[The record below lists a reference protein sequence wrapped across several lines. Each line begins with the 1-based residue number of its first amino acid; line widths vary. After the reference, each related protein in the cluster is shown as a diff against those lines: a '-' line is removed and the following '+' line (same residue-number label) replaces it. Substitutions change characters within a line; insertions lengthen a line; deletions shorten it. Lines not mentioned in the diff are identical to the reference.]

1 MRDAVFTLKTGLGI
15 LLEIF
20 DIMILSFS
28 ISVKNEKPPDHC
40 SVRWL
45 PVYLKTALM
54 PS

>member
-1 MRDAVFTLKTGLGI
+1 MLFCNSKFRSYDTSTI
-15 LLEIF
+15 I
-20 DIMILSFS
+20 DIIILSFS